1 MFNAAAIAFP
11 LLASACGE
19 VARAPSAHCEDIEPG
34 VVTLIGEDSLT
45 VYSKPDSS
53 AGEWSTLAPGNSVE
67 IAARTA
73 EGWLGFDP
81 GVAQAGNSGSFRYR
95 WIAPGGAYD
104 LQGDPVGLDVMWGPS
119 PDVAYAMTFEPVAIY
134 LEPDS
139 LSTVIDHLPGASAAA
154 IELAIAGWYEVDPS
168 DGPSPTTMPGW
179 IRNDAV
185 SINGEI
191 PRETIL
197 QDN

>member
-1 MFNAAAIAFP
+1 
-11 LLASACGE
+11 
-19 VARAPSAHCEDIEPG
+19 V
-34 VVTLIGEDSLT
+34 
-45 VYSKPDSS
+45 
-53 AGEWSTLAPGNSVE
+53 
-67 IAARTA
+67 
-73 EGWLGFDP
+73 
-81 GVAQAGNSGSFRYR
+81 
-95 WIAPGGAYD
+95 
-104 LQGDPVGLDVMWGPS
+104 WGPS

-139 LSTVIDHLPGASAAA
+139 LSTVIDHLPEASAAA